1 MKKLIYLFLALLIF
15 ACSSDDSSDNGNDDG
30 GGGNEQSVCNGDN
43 PIYLADNGVTIKA
56 CDFALV
62 GDSGVVNGIGYTIV
76 DKQTLE
82 NMISAGEDVTRVC
95 TSRIINMYDMFANAA
110 FNQPIGSWDVSNV
123 TDMEYMFYDASAFN
137 QPIGDWNVSSV
148 TTMGGMFGSNAAFNQ
163 PIGSWDVSNVTD
175 MEYMF
180 QESSFNQDISS
191 WSVDGVTSCEDF
203 SGGAPLTEANTPNF
217 TNCNP

>member
-1 MKKLIYLFLALLIF
+1 MKKLIYLFLALIIV
-15 ACSSDDSSDNGNDDG
+15 ACSSDDSSDDG
-30 GGGNEQSVCNGDN
+30 DNNQSNCNGDN

-123 TDMEYMFYDASAFN
+123 TDMEYMF
-137 QPIGDWNVSSV
+137 
-148 TTMGGMFGSNAAFNQ
+148 
-163 PIGSWDVSNVTD
+163 
-175 MEYMF
+175 